1 MRISRT
7 KCTLITVC
15 NGYERLTVLKMFS
28 RLFCFE
34 QVKALKKFSEKP
46 YASRV
51 EEIKEAAGDG
61 RKVAFGT

>member
-15 NGYERLTVLKMFS
+15 NGYERLTVLKIFS

-51 EEIKEAAGDG
+51 KKKLKKPPETDEK
-61 RKVAFGT
+61 

>member
-34 QVKALKKFSEKP
+34 QVKALKNFSEKP
-46 YASRV
+46 YTS
-51 EEIKEAAGDG
+51 
-61 RKVAFGT
+61 KVKKKLKKPPETDEK